1 VREGRERV
9 AWEAH
14 EVELVAEWLLQS
26 HSHVDYSRV
35 EISRFDPRCLLSD
48 RLSHHWQYPESWER
62 KRTSRSVLER
72 RTRESAGEAHELGG
86 ARESVLEKRTREWAL
101 ERTRQRSEPRT
112 TRASEPA
119 NRREA
124 REARGTSSKAVVLW
138 DDAQRE
144 VATPFLF
151 SFIGFV

>member
-1 VREGRERV
+1 MLE
-9 AWEAH
+9 EAH
-14 EVELVAEWLLQS
+14 ERVSAERRTRWEAREQKLLGRRTC
-26 HSHVDYSRV
+26 SRGA
-35 EISRFDPRCLLSD
+35 
-48 RLSHHWQYPESWER
+48 QGSWER

-72 RTRESAGEAHELGG
+72 RTRESAGEAHEPVSDGEAHELGG

-101 ERTRQRSEPRT
+101 ERTRRRSEPRT